1 MKTVLAFGCFDI
13 LHYGHLQY
21 LRKAKELGDRL
32 VVVVARD
39 STMKKVKGREPIF
52 DEKARLEM
60 VKALRLVD
68 DARLGN
74 EDGEKEKYAV
84 ILEVKPDVIAL
95 GYDQAENEA
104 RLKEWLHA
112 NGLSNIEVKRIKHA
126 EDAEVYK
133 SSKAIEKIRSCIIK
147 EL

>member
-39 STMKKVKGREPIF
+39 STIRKMKGREPVF

-60 VKALRLVD
+60 VKALKVVD
-68 DARLGN
+68 EARLGN
-74 EDGEKEKYAV
+74 KDAEKDRYAV
-84 ILEVKPDVIAL
+84 ILEVKPQVIAL
-95 GYDQAENEA
+95 GYDQAESEA
-104 RLKEWLHA
+104 RLREWLDA
-112 NGLSNIEVKRIKHA
+112 NGLSTVEVKRIKYV
-126 EDAEVYK
+126 ENAEVYK
-133 SSKAIEKIRSCIIK
+133 SSKAIEKLRSCILKDI
-147 EL
+147 